1 MSAEKTVKNR
11 DWRERR
17 IAAIN
22 RQIGKYNGTRSINE
36 YYADE
41 HLRICQSKC
50 KTKKEYK
57 EWTLANGKV

>member
-1 MSAEKTVKNR
+1 MSAEKIAPNR

-22 RQIGKYNGTRSINE
+22 RQTNKFNGMRSVAE

-41 HLRICQSKC
+41 HLQICQSKC
-50 KTKKEYK
+50 KTKAEYK
-57 EWTLANGKV
+57 IWTRENGKV

>member
-1 MSAEKTVKNR
+1 MSAEKTVQSK

-22 RQIGKYNGTRSINE
+22 RQTNKFNGQRSVAE

-41 HLRICQSKC
+41 HLQICQSKC
-50 KTKKEYK
+50 KTKAEYK
-57 EWTLANGKV
+57 IWTQKNGKV

>member
-1 MSAEKTVKNR
+1 MSAETTVKNR

-17 IAAIN
+17 ISAIN
-22 RQIGKYNGTRSINE
+22 RQINKFNGTRSINE

-41 HLRICQSKC
+41 HLQICQSKC

-57 EWTLANGKV
+57 LWTRTNGKA

>member
-1 MSAEKTVKNR
+1 MSAEKTVQSK

-22 RQIGKYNGTRSINE
+22 RQIDKFNGTRDINE

-41 HLRICQSKC
+41 HLKICQSKC
-50 KTKKEYK
+50 KTKAEYK
-57 EWTLANGKV
+57 IWIRKNGKV